1 MSMYM
6 LDLNK
11 PREIYMSMIL
21 VPTENELIRYAAR
34 RRWQVELCATRR
46 VSQAGQVSNT
56 QKY

>member
-1 MSMYM
+1 MYM